1 MDHTLYI
8 KHSGDGKI
16 AILIVYIDNIIL
28 IGSDEE
34 KIARLK
40 KSFSIGFEIKNLG
53 SLQHFLG
60 MVATKTKNWIFI
72 SQRKHVLGLLEETGM
87 SRC

>member
-40 KSFSIGFEIKNLG
+40 RSFSIGFEIKNLG